1 MKSQSTKKTVK
12 IKKVENISDRIPTLQ
27 LKTER
32 EIAMDFAEKV
42 YQKFDKIIKSIILF
56 GSAAKNQE
64 SADSDIDI
72 VFPIMFKPDVENHI
86 TQYGNVQPSY
96 YNAGIKF
103 TKMMGER
110 AQTINAVFL
119 HPLDFVCWFK
129 AANMINVA
137 NVDIK
142 AMTRPEFHTLHQ
154 IMVSL
159 PKMMIKDCVH
169 RNNYHDYLK

>member
-1 MKSQSTKKTVK
+1 MTTLVLTDVYTVVEEFKKICSNCFLSGSYRFGRAT
-12 IKKVENISDRIPTLQ
+12 
-27 LKTER
+27 
-32 EIAMDFAEKV
+32 AE
-42 YQKFDKIIKSIILF
+42 
-56 GSAAKNQE
+56 
-64 SADSDIDI
+64 SDIDI
-72 VFPIMFKPDVENHI
+72 VFPIMFKRDVEIHI
-86 TQYGNVQPSY
+86 AKYGNVQPSY

-129 AANMINVA
+129 AANMINAA

-159 PKMMIKDCVH
+159 PKMMIKDCIH

>member
-1 MKSQSTKKTVK
+1 MKKNTRY
-12 IKKVENISDRIPTLQ
+12 NL
-27 LKTER
+27 L
-32 EIAMDFAEKV
+32 IAFTYSAV
-42 YQKFDKIIKSIILF
+42 LIF
-56 GSAAKNQE
+56 G
-64 SADSDIDI
+64 
-72 VFPIMFKPDVENHI
+72 MFM
-86 TQYGNVQPSY
+86 
-96 YNAGIKF
+96 GIKF
-103 TKMMGER
+103 IKMMGKR

-119 HPLDFVCWFK
+119 HPIDFVCWFK

-142 AMTRPEFHTLHQ
+142 AMTRTEFHALHQ

>member
-1 MKSQSTKKTVK
+1 MKTLVLTDVYTVVEEFKKICSVCFL
-12 IKKVENISDRIPTLQ
+12 SGSYR
-27 LKTER
+27 
-32 EIAMDFAEKV
+32 
-42 YQKFDKIIKSIILF
+42 F
-56 GSAAKNQE
+56 GRAN
-64 SADSDIDI
+64 ADSDIDI
-72 VFPIMFKPDVENHI
+72 VFPIMFKRDVEI
-86 TQYGNVQPSY
+86 YIAKYGNVQPSY

-154 IMVSL
+154 IMVAL

>member
-1 MKSQSTKKTVK
+1 MTTLVLTDVYTVVEEFKKICSVCFL
-12 IKKVENISDRIPTLQ
+12 SGSYR
-27 LKTER
+27 
-32 EIAMDFAEKV
+32 
-42 YQKFDKIIKSIILF
+42 F
-56 GSAAKNQE
+56 GRAN
-64 SADSDIDI
+64 ADSDIDI
-72 VFPIMFKPDVENHI
+72 VFPIMFKRDVEI
-86 TQYGNVQPSY
+86 YIAKYGNVQPSY

-103 TKMMGER
+103 IKMMGER

-142 AMTRPEFHTLHQ
+142 AMTRTEFHTLHQ

>member
-1 MKSQSTKKTVK
+1 METLAITDVYTVAEEFKK
-12 IKKVENISDRIPTLQ
+12 ICSDCFLSGSYRFGRAT
-27 LKTER
+27 TE
-32 EIAMDFAEKV
+32 
-42 YQKFDKIIKSIILF
+42 
-56 GSAAKNQE
+56 
-64 SADSDIDI
+64 SDIDI
-72 VFPIMFKPDVENHI
+72 VFPIMAKPDVEI
-86 TQYGNVQPSY
+86 YIAQYKNVQQSH

-103 TKMMGER
+103 TKTMGDR
-110 AQTINAVFL
+110 AQSINAVFL

-159 PKMMIKDCVH
+159 PKMMIKDCIH

>member
-1 MKSQSTKKTVK
+1 MKTLALSGVYTVVEEFKK
-12 IKKVENISDRIPTLQ
+12 ICSDCFLSGSYRFG
-27 LKTER
+27 R
-32 EIAMDFAEKV
+32 ANAE
-42 YQKFDKIIKSIILF
+42 
-56 GSAAKNQE
+56 
-64 SADSDIDI
+64 SDIDI
-72 VFPIMFKPDVENHI
+72 VFPIMAKRDVEKYI
-86 TQYGNVQPSY
+86 AQYGNIHQSY

-103 TKMMGER
+103 TKTMGDR
-110 AQTINAVFL
+110 AQSINAVFL

-159 PKMMIKDCVH
+159 PKMMIKDCVN
-169 RNNYHDYLK
+169 RDNYRDYLK